1 MLKNSFKTFAFL
13 SLFVCFSMQS
23 KAQDYL
29 DTIALETCNCMTSLD
44 TDDKSEDTITLELG
58 VCMLKASNPYMKKL
72 KRDFDIDFDNLD
84 SARETLGE
92 VVDLRMATQCPD
104 ALLKI
109 TNLMSDEA
117 DEPEMRYVV
126 GEITEINTSDFI
138 TFSLKDDSG
147 KTNRFYWMSYINS
160 NYDLEADYNSLKS
173 KTVEVS
179 YTTSQF
185 YDPRIETYR
194 NIYIIKELVV
204 IE

>member
-1 MLKNSFKTFAFL
+1 
-13 SLFVCFSMQS
+13 
-23 KAQDYL
+23 
-29 DTIALETCNCMTSLD
+29 
-44 TDDKSEDTITLELG
+44 
-58 VCMLKASNPYMKKL
+58 
-72 KRDFDIDFDNLD
+72 
-84 SARETLGE
+84 
-92 VVDLRMATQCPD
+92 
-104 ALLKI
+104 
-109 TNLMSDEA
+109 MSDEV
-117 DEPEMRYVV
+117 DEPEMRYIV

-147 KTNRFYWMSYINS
+147 KTNRFYWMSYIHS

-173 KTVEVS
+173 KTVEIS

>member
-1 MLKNSFKTFAFL
+1 MSWEDILKKKPKSAR
-13 SLFVCFSMQS
+13 SR
-23 KAQDYL
+23 
-29 DTIALETCNCMTSLD
+29 ALER
-44 TDDKSEDTITLELG
+44 
-58 VCMLKASNPYMKKL
+58 AKKKGL
-72 KRDFDIDFDNLD
+72 SGLN
-84 SARETLGE
+84 SPQG
-92 VVDLRMATQCPD
+92 
-104 ALLKI
+104 
-109 TNLMSDEA
+109 
-117 DEPEMRYVV
+117 
-126 GEITEINTSDFI
+126 
-138 TFSLKDDSG
+138 LKDDSG

>member
-1 MLKNSFKTFAFL
+1 MLKNSFKTFALL
-13 SLFVCFSMQS
+13 SLLVCFSMQS

-44 TDDKSEDTITLELG
+44 TDDKSEDAITLELG

-84 SARETLGE
+84 SAGEKLGE
-92 VVDLRMATQCPD
+92 VVGLRMATQCPD
-104 ALLKI
+104 ALLKL

-117 DEPEMRYVV
+117 DEPEMRYIV